1 MAPIVNADPVYQLC
15 AMRTAQ
21 AYGAHR
27 FGTGGAAT
35 VVVMTEQQPPEW
47 GAPQPAE
54 QAARPSWTAKKTVA
68 AVAIAVAIAGAGGV
82 AIYAASGT
90 SQQNGAGGMGP
101 GGMGG
106 MPPDGQGGMR
116 GFGLGTGTT
125 THGEFQTGEVTA
137 ISDTS
142 VEVKS
147 TDGYTKTY
155 VIDADTVAEG
165 VEKGDT
171 VTVIASTE
179 DGKSVA
185 SSVVEPGQRG
195 QRNGQAP
202 PTR

>member
-1 MAPIVNADPVYQLC
+1 
-15 AMRTAQ
+15 
-21 AYGAHR
+21 
-27 FGTGGAAT
+27 
-35 VVVMTEQQPPEW
+35 MTEQQPPEW

-54 QAARPSWTAKKTVA
+54 QAARPSWTARKTVA

-90 SQQNGAGGMGP
+90 GQQNAGMGP

-106 MPPDGQGGMR
+106 TPPDGQGGMR
-116 GFGLGTGTT
+116 AFGLGTGTT

-155 VIDADTVAEG
+155 VVDAGTVAEG

-171 VTVIASTE
+171 VTVIATTE

-195 QRNGQAP
+195 QRAGQAP

>member
-1 MAPIVNADPVYQLC
+1 
-15 AMRTAQ
+15 
-21 AYGAHR
+21 
-27 FGTGGAAT
+27 
-35 VVVMTEQQPPEW
+35 MTEQQSPEW

-54 QAARPSWTAKKTVA
+54 PAERPAWTVRKTVA

-90 SQQNGAGGMGP
+90 NQQTGAGGMRG
-101 GGMGG
+101 
-106 MPPDGQGGMR
+106 

-137 ISDTS
+137 ISDSS

-155 VIDADTVAEG
+155 VIDAHTVAEG

-171 VTVIASTE
+171 VTVIATTA
-179 DGKSVA
+179 DGRSVA

-195 QRNGQAP
+195 QAP

>member
-1 MAPIVNADPVYQLC
+1 VTDAVQQSAPEP
-15 AMRTAQ
+15 
-21 AYGAHR
+21 
-27 FGTGGAAT
+27 
-35 VVVMTEQQPPEW
+35 
-47 GAPQPAE
+47 
-54 QAARPSWTAKKTVA
+54 AARPAWNAKKTVA
-68 AVAIAVAIAGAGGV
+68 AVAVAVGIAAAGGV

-90 SQQNGAGGMGP
+90 NQQTGGMGGP

-106 MPPDGQGGMR
+106 APPDGAGNGMR
-116 GFGLGTGTT
+116 GPGFGLGSGTA
-125 THGEFQTGEVTA
+125 THGEFQSGEVTS

-171 VTVIASTE
+171 VTVIATTE

-195 QRNGQAP
+195 QQGQQGQQTP

>member
-1 MAPIVNADPVYQLC
+1 
-15 AMRTAQ
+15 
-21 AYGAHR
+21 
-27 FGTGGAAT
+27 
-35 VVVMTEQQPPEW
+35 MTEQQPPEW
-47 GAPQPAE
+47 GAAPQPASE
-54 QAARPSWTAKKTVA
+54 PAARPAWTAKKTVA

-90 SQQNGAGGMGP
+90 NQQTGAGGMGP

-106 MPPDGQGGMR
+106 APPDGSGGMR
-116 GFGLGTGTT
+116 GGAGFGTA
-125 THGEFQTGEVTA
+125 THGEFQSGEVTA
-137 ISDTS
+137 ISDSS

-171 VTVIASTE
+171 VTVIATTE

-185 SSVVEPGQRG
+185 SSVAEPGQRG
-195 QRNGQAP
+195 QRDGQTP
-202 PTR
+202 PSR

>member
-1 MAPIVNADPVYQLC
+1 
-15 AMRTAQ
+15 
-21 AYGAHR
+21 
-27 FGTGGAAT
+27 
-35 VVVMTEQQPPEW
+35 MTEQQPPEW
-47 GAPQPAE
+47 GAPQPVE
-54 QAARPSWTAKKTVA
+54 QARPAWTAKKTVA

-90 SQQNGAGGMGP
+90 NQQGDAMGAGGP

-106 MPPDGQGGMR
+106 APPDGMGGGLR
-116 GFGLGTGTT
+116 GGLGFGDT

-137 ISDTS
+137 ISDSS

-147 TDGYTKTY
+147 TDGYSKTY

-171 VTVIASTE
+171 VTVIATTE
-179 DGKSVA
+179 DGRSVA
-185 SSVVEPGQRG
+185 TSVVEPGQRG
-195 QRNGQAP
+195 QRTGQAP

>member
-1 MAPIVNADPVYQLC
+1 
-15 AMRTAQ
+15 
-21 AYGAHR
+21 
-27 FGTGGAAT
+27 
-35 VVVMTEQQPPEW
+35 MTEQQPPEW
-47 GAPQPAE
+47 GAPAPAPQP
-54 QAARPSWTAKKTVA
+54 AARPAWTAKKTVA
-68 AVAIAVAIAGAGGV
+68 AVAIAVGIAAAGGV
-82 AIYAASGT
+82 AIYAVSGT
-90 SQQNGAGGMGP
+90 NQQTGTMGGP

-106 MPPDGQGGMR
+106 APDGNGMRQGGP
-116 GFGLGTGTT
+116 GFGLGSGSA
-125 THGEFQTGEVTA
+125 THGEFQTGEVTS

-171 VTVIASTE
+171 VTVIATTE

-195 QRNGQAP
+195 QQGQQAP

>member
-1 MAPIVNADPVYQLC
+1 
-15 AMRTAQ
+15 
-21 AYGAHR
+21 
-27 FGTGGAAT
+27 
-35 VVVMTEQQPPEW
+35 MTEQQPPEW
-47 GAPQPAE
+47 GAPQPAP
-54 QAARPSWTAKKTVA
+54 QRPAWTAKKTVA
-68 AVAIAVAIAGAGGV
+68 AVAIAVGIAAAGGV

-90 SQQNGAGGMGP
+90 NQQTGAMGGP

-106 MPPDGQGGMR
+106 GPPDGMR
-116 GFGLGTGTT
+116 GPVFGLGSGSAS
-125 THGEFQTGEVTA
+125 HGEFQTGEVTS

-142 VEVKS
+142 IEVKS

-171 VTVIASTE
+171 VTVIATTE
-179 DGKSVA
+179 DGKTVA

-195 QRNGQAP
+195 QQGQQAP

>member
-1 MAPIVNADPVYQLC
+1 
-15 AMRTAQ
+15 
-21 AYGAHR
+21 
-27 FGTGGAAT
+27 
-35 VVVMTEQQPPEW
+35 MTEQQPPEW
-47 GAPQPAE
+47 GAPQPEA
-54 QAARPSWTAKKTVA
+54 QPAARPAWNAKKTVA
-68 AVAIAVAIAGAGGV
+68 AVAIAVGIAAAGGV

-90 SQQNGAGGMGP
+90 NQQGGMGGP

-106 MPPDGQGGMR
+106 GPPGGYGMGGGMR
-116 GFGLGTGTT
+116 QGGPGFGIGSGSV
-125 THGEFQTGEVTA
+125 THGEFQTGEVTS

-171 VTVIASTE
+171 VTVIATTE
-179 DGKSVA
+179 DGKTVA

-195 QRNGQAP
+195 QQGQQGQPGQQAP

>member
-1 MAPIVNADPVYQLC
+1 
-15 AMRTAQ
+15 
-21 AYGAHR
+21 
-27 FGTGGAAT
+27 
-35 VVVMTEQQPPEW
+35 MTEQQPPEW
-47 GAPQPAE
+47 GAPAPAPQPSAE
-54 QAARPSWTAKKTVA
+54 PGAQPAARPAWTAKKTVA
-68 AVAIAVAIAGAGGV
+68 TVAIAVGIAAAGGV

-90 SQQNGAGGMGP
+90 NQQTGAMGGP

-106 MPPDGQGGMR
+106 YGMRQGGP
-116 GFGLGTGTT
+116 GFGIGSGTA
-125 THGEFQTGEVTA
+125 THGEFQTGEVTS

-171 VTVIASTE
+171 VTVIATTE

-195 QRNGQAP
+195 QQGRQAP

>member
-1 MAPIVNADPVYQLC
+1 
-15 AMRTAQ
+15 
-21 AYGAHR
+21 
-27 FGTGGAAT
+27 
-35 VVVMTEQQPPEW
+35 MTEEQPPEW
-47 GAPQPAE
+47 GAPQPAP
-54 QAARPSWTAKKTVA
+54 QRPAWTAKKTVA
-68 AVAIAVAIAGAGGV
+68 AVAIAVGIAAAGGV

-90 SQQNGAGGMGP
+90 SQQTGAMGP
-101 GGMGG
+101 GGAPLDGG
-106 MPPDGQGGMR
+106 NGMRQGGP
-116 GFGLGTGTT
+116 GFGLGSGSA

-171 VTVIASTE
+171 VTVIAATE
-179 DGKSVA
+179 DGKIVA

-195 QRNGQAP
+195 QQGQQAP
-202 PTR
+202 PAR